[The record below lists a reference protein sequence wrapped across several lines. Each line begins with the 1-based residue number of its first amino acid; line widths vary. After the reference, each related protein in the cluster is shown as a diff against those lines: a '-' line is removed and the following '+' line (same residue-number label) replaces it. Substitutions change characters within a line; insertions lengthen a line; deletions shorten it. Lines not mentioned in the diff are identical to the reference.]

1 PILER
6 LSVTLS
12 HYLSLPNAVSAV
24 NRLSMVLLSL
34 MLSCPC
40 GSNQSCNMNLAVVC
54 ASSLLGSSIQVLP
67 VVTSRYDGMAST
79 NGRMIMSLSVPS
91 TLNVSRASSISIIML
106 CLLYGYAVF
115 GTPFIKKEDT
125 SKTDTLYMVL
135 THYEIIAN
143 SRLSYRLFIRE

>member
-40 GSNQSCNMNLAVVC
+40 GSNHNCNMNLAVVC
-54 ASSLLGSSIQVLP
+54 ASSLLGSSTQVLP

-91 TLNVSRASSISIIML
+91 TLNVSRASSMSIIML
-106 CLLYGYAVF
+106 CLLYGYALF
-115 GTPFIKKEDT
+115 GTPSYKERG
-125 SKTDTLYMVL
+125 YQQ
-135 THYEIIAN
+135 N
-143 SRLSYRLFIRE
+143 

>member
-40 GSNQSCNMNLAVVC
+40 GSNKSCNMNLAVVC

-91 TLNVSRASSISIIML
+91 TLNVLCSSSMSIIML
-106 CLLYGYAVF
+106 FHFYEYAVF
-115 GTPFIKKEDT
+115 VTSFLEKEDT
-125 SKTDTLYMVL
+125 SKTDSVYFVL
-135 THYEIIAN
+135 I
-143 SRLSYRLFIRE
+143 